1 MNDVFSTTWGRWTA
15 RILSM
20 LLGVAL
26 AAGFTTW
33 RAFQSIGQVEFNV
46 PEARSVLAEMSVEE
60 REETARLFTE
70 EEAARLAEELAATEE
85 AILLEQLALAE
96 AEGRV
101 IEEVVVPYTNPAA
114 VSPPLPDGMFD
125 AYLLIGADESGR
137 LADAIILVLEPT
149 DGSATFMVS
158 LPRDLYIPN
167 PCAGRYSRINAN
179 LGGCRGVA
187 GGTTLLSWAVET
199 YTGIKVDHFAL
210 VNFAGFAAVVDAVG
224 GVPLCFDYPT
234 RDDKSGLNV
243 AAGCQTADGAT
254 ALAWVRSRRT
264 EQLVDDVWVSL
275 GASDFTRQRRE
286 QDLLFLVASR
296 LNSFSSLGSFQAVVD
311 SVAGSVRLDSAMSFA
326 GAVGL
331 AWEHR
336 GLTASQV
343 TRLSIPVENY
353 RTGSGAL
360 VLVPTRSFNAVLSAA
375 YPPAAR

>member
-1 MNDVFSTTWGRWTA
+1 
-15 RILSM
+15 M